1 MQVRL
6 SRKQESSN
14 LVGVQLYRNVDPE
27 KRLYFK
33 YLFMSIHNTEHNCN
47 QNWYFSVFLRG
58 LLLIRQLLPFLLEAS
73 VEVLVSVCYLFVQ
86 G

>member
-33 YLFMSIHNTEHNCN
+33 YFLCRYTIRSIIVIKIGI
-47 QNWYFSVFLRG
+47 SPVFLRG